1 MIADLLFSVQAAVSD
16 APSIIR
22 YASVE
27 PGEIIVTAI
36 VFGSGVAL
44 FTPLLRAWARRI
56 EGRHGI
62 APPQLAAVEE
72 RLDRIERGVEAIS
85 IEVERISEGQRF
97 TTKLLADRGASPHES
112 RPNLERPS

>member
-1 MIADLLFSVQAAVSD
+1 MIGAIMMNVQAAVTS
-16 APSIIR
+16 APSVLR
-22 YASVE
+22 YANVE

-56 EGRHGI
+56 EGKQGA
-62 APPQLAAVEE
+62 APMQLAGVED
-72 RLDRIERGVEAIS
+72 RLERIERAVEAMS

-97 TTKLLADRGASPHES
+97 VTKLLA
-112 RPNLERPS
+112 ERAPAQLPSQNP